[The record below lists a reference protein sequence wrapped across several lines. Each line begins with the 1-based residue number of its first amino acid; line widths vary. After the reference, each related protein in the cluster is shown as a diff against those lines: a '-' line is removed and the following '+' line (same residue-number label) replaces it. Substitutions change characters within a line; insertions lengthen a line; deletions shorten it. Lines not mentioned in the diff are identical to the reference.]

1 MKIDNLIKLLISFM
15 VYTQK
20 QIKLIQEKRP
30 DLRFQRIPTLDD
42 LVVDFLEKFDIIVN
56 PTLPKSNNDLSNFN
70 FNLINIDENKNL
82 YLKKNEISD
91 WEQWKKWA
99 LEHFDFEEFRVRKI
113 EENQIYNKNI
123 LEKINSN
130 DVKEEFKYIFEKT
143 NNFAFNKL
151 ILYSV
156 ILITIFSPLIIM
168 TLNLLRDKNNLNSFY
183 LLNKI
188 ENPILLNIV

>member
-1 MKIDNLIKLLISFM
+1 M

-42 LVVDFLEKFDIIVN
+42 LIVDFLEKFDIIVN
-56 PTLPKSNNDLSNFN
+56 PTLQKSNNELRDFN
-70 FNLINIDENKNL
+70 SNLINIDENKNL
-82 YLKKNEISD
+82 YFKKEEISE

-99 LEHFDFEEFRVRKI
+99 LEHLDFEEFRVRKI
-113 EENQIYNKNI
+113 QENQMYNKNI

-130 DVKEEFKYIFEKT
+130 DVKEEFKYIFEKS
-143 NNFAFNKL
+143 NNFAFYKL
-151 ILYSV
+151 FIYSS
-156 ILITIFSPLIIM
+156 IFLTIFFPLIIM
-168 TLNLLRDKNNLNSFY
+168 MLNLLEDKNNLTSFY

-188 ENPILLNIV
+188 ENPILLHRI

>member
-1 MKIDNLIKLLISFM
+1 M

-42 LVVDFLEKFDIIVN
+42 LIVDFLEKFDIIVN
-56 PTLPKSNNDLSNFN
+56 PTLQKSNYELRDFSS
-70 FNLINIDENKNL
+70 NLINIDENKNL
-82 YLKKNEISD
+82 YFKKEEISE

-99 LEHFDFEEFRVRKI
+99 LEHLDFEEFRVRKI
-113 EENQIYNKNI
+113 QENQMYNKNI

-156 ILITIFSPLIIM
+156 ILITIFFPLIIM

>member
-1 MKIDNLIKLLISFM
+1 M

-42 LVVDFLEKFDIIVN
+42 LIIQFLEKFDIIVT
-56 PTLPKSNNDLSNFN
+56 PSSPKSNNDLSNFN
-70 FNLINIDENKNL
+70 FNLINFDENKKI
-82 YLKKNEISD
+82 YLKGNKISE

-99 LEHFDFEEFRVRKI
+99 LEHIDFEEFRVRKI
-113 EENQIYNKNI
+113 KENQIYNKNI

-130 DVKEEFKYIFEKT
+130 DVKEEFKYIFEES

-151 ILYSV
+151 ILYSF
-156 ILITIFSPLIIM
+156 ILLTIFFPLILMI
-168 TLNLLRDKNNLNSFY
+168 LNLLEDNKNLNSFY
-183 LLNKI
+183 PLKII
-188 ENPILLNIV
+188 ENPILFYIV